1 MKFYSESFRSGY
13 EQALSFVEHIT
24 DSSRLGV
31 APNNVVRSFLRA
43 TVTDGSYQVYRGL
56 CLPAYD
62 HSLVI
67 GKDAPEQYHR
77 PLAGPVCIH
86 ASLSRSVAESYARAP
101 GFVMGILT
109 GSHNVLFD
117 SRQAE
122 RVFPDLSDDMRA
134 YFRESQEVLL
144 NLDAQFIATP
154 VLTIVS

>member
-13 EQALSFVEHIT
+13 EQALSFVNHIT

-43 TVTDGSYQVYRGL
+43 TVRDGSYQVYRGL
-56 CLPAYD
+56 CLPSYD
-62 HSLVI
+62 HSPVI

-86 ASLSRSVAESYARAP
+86 ASLSREVATGYARAP
-101 GFVMGILT
+101 GFVMGMLT

-117 SRQAE
+117 SRQAD
-122 RVFPDLSDDMRA
+122 RIFPDLSPEMSE

-144 NLDAQFIATP
+144 SPDAEFIATP